1 MPEAFLELTDEI
13 RQTFRRW
20 RQPLDTEQGEQF
32 AVYLELLE
40 RWNQEINLTA
50 IRDRQT
56 AILRHFV
63 EPAMAL
69 QLLTGAGPVLL
80 DAGSGLGVPGLP
92 FKILAPE
99 RRCVLVEANQKK
111 ATFLK
116 EVVDELGLEDVE
128 VLDGRF
134 EEFIVSGDL
143 GPPVHVLTARAWSA
157 WGELLG
163 VGAGL
168 MAPGGR
174 AILFVGEETLRAL
187 RRHLS
192 AAQGGGT
199 ARDPEWQP
207 AARAGWSIRRVLPLP
222 HMDTASVVSL
232 ELPREG

>member
-1 MPEAFLELTDEI
+1 MPEALLELTEEI

-20 RQPLDTEQGEQF
+20 RQPLDSEQAERF

-40 RWNQEINLTA
+40 RWNREINLTA
-50 IRDRQT
+50 IRDRQS

-92 FKILAPE
+92 LKILAPE
-99 RRCVLVEANQKK
+99 RRCILVESSHKK

-116 EVVDELGLEDVE
+116 EVVDELGIDDVD
-128 VLDGRF
+128 VMDGRF
-134 EEFIVSGDL
+134 EEFIVSGEL
-143 GPPVHVLTARAWSA
+143 APPVHVLTARAWSA

-187 RRHLS
+187 RRHL
-192 AAQGGGT
+192 AATPDVT
-199 ARDPEWQP
+199 ATRDPEWQP
-207 AARAGWSIRRVLPLP
+207 AARAGWSIRRVFPLP

-232 ELPREG
+232 ELPRED